1 MKKRIWILP
10 IVVLLV
16 IFFVGTC
23 FAAWL
28 LIPARTNY
36 GATWET
42 YLKEPRNSVD
52 VLYFGSSLVYC
63 NVVPSVIWEENGIA
77 SYVMA
82 GPEQTIPITYSYIK
96 ETCRTQNPKAIVIE
110 VTGMFYSQYCSF
122 TKANIS
128 YMPYTLNRVAATL
141 NAAEPELKAGL
152 LLPILDYHTLWTSV
166 GKTALLTKFNPGTD
180 IFAGYTYLEK
190 IEVQNEIKV
199 RGYKADTENYAR
211 NVEYLNKIYR
221 YCQRNDIELVLM
233 ITPTMGRV
241 AEPALTQL
249 KNDIA
254 QLPNVHFVDFN
265 DTIADLELDND
276 TDWYD
281 FIHFNCRGA
290 EKFSRQLANY
300 LSEELGLGATEGVD
314 ESLWQARVDEF
325 AARLSKVKAAD
336 TESEGK

>member
-1 MKKRIWILP
+1 MQKRKWILP

-16 IFFVGTC
+16 IFFVTTTC
-23 FAAWL
+23 VAWL

-42 YLKEPRNSVD
+42 YRQEPKNSID

-63 NVVPSVIWEENGIA
+63 NVVPSVIWEDTGIT

-82 GPEQTIPITYSYIK
+82 GPEQTIPITYSYVK

-110 VTGMFYSQYCSF
+110 LTGMFYSEYGSF

-128 YMPYTLNRVAATL
+128 YMPYTINRVRAAL
-141 NAAEPELKAGL
+141 NAAEPELRAGL
-152 LLPILDYHTLWTSV
+152 LLPILDYHSLWNSV
-166 GKTALLTKFNPGTD
+166 EASSLKAKFDPGTD
-180 IFAGYTYLEK
+180 IFAGYTYLDR
-190 IEVQNEIKV
+190 IEVQSEIKV

-211 NVEYLNKIYR
+211 NLEYLNKIYR

-233 ITPTMGRV
+233 ITPTMGRI
-241 AEPALTQL
+241 AEPALMQL
-249 KNDIA
+249 KEDVA
-254 QLPNVHFVDFN
+254 QLSEAHFVDFN
-265 DTIADLELDND
+265 DTIAELSLNNS

-290 EKFSRQLANY
+290 EKFSRQLAEF
-300 LSEELGLGATEGVD
+300 LQTELGLKATEDVD
-314 ESLWQARVDEF
+314 TMLWQARVEEF
-325 AARLSKVKAAD
+325 AGRLGQVKAAD
-336 TESEGK
+336 AAA